1 VSGNFEGVKML
12 DKEKNE
18 AGIEITEYEFKQE
31 LKLADK
37 LAIERT
43 VLAADLCP
51 YLMAGLMKNT
61 DQVVS

>member
-1 VSGNFEGVKML
+1 ML

-61 DQVVS
+61 DQVDS